1 MNAARFSGWW
11 KNRETVKT
19 ELKNSWWGEDD
30 GGGGDGCG
38 CDSPLKISLRGFNTG
53 LPPLIS
59 NNDLEPTS
67 RTEATLQI

>member
-1 MNAARFSGWW
+1 MTG
-11 KNRETVKT
+11 V
-19 ELKNSWWGEDD
+19 
-30 GGGGDGCG
+30 GGDGCG

-53 LPPLIS
+53 LPPLIP